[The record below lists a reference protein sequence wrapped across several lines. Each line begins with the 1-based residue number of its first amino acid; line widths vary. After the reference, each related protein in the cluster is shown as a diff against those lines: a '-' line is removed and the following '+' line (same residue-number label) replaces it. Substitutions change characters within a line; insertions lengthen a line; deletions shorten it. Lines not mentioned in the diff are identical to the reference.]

1 MATRVIRAITAAERR
16 ARLGRRHALAEAVA
30 GPVAAAESIVA
41 LHSTDPASVYLSA
54 WARSGCTPDDLAAAL
69 YEDRTLVRML
79 GMRRTVY
86 VVPTDLVPVVQHG
99 SADAVAE
106 VEHRKAIA
114 YLNDAAVP
122 NPKRWLAEVK
132 AFTLAALERRGEAP
146 TAVLTKDV
154 PTLGQKIVVGAG
166 TRNEAEVGMSSRVM
180 FLLAAEGLIVRGRP
194 RGTWISTQHVWAPA
208 ATWLPGGVPPRLPAD
223 EARAELAGR
232 WLRRYG
238 PGTVADLKWWTGWT
252 LTQARAALA
261 ALDTVEVDL
270 DGVPGVVLADD
281 VDAVA
286 PPDPWVA
293 LLPTLDPT
301 VMGWTGREWYLGS
314 YGPELFDRAGNPGP
328 TIWSDGRIVG
338 GWAQRAD
345 GEIATHLFEDVGR
358 QALAAIEARAAAV
371 ADWLGPVRVIP
382 RFRTPLEKKLT
393 S

>member
-1 MATRVIRAITAAERR
+1 MAARRVITVAERR
-16 ARLGRRHALAEAVA
+16 ARLGRRHALARRID
-30 GPVAAAESIVA
+30 GPTAAAQSIVA

-54 WARSGCTPDDLAAAL
+54 WARSGCSPDDLAAAL
-69 YEDRTLVRML
+69 YDDRTLVRML

-86 VVPTDLVPVVQHG
+86 VVPTPLVPVVQHG

-114 YLNDAAVP
+114 YLTDASVS
-122 NPKRWLAEVK
+122 NPRRWLAEVK
-132 AFTLAALERRGEAP
+132 AFTLAALERRGEAA
-146 TAVLTKDV
+146 TAELTKDV
-154 PTLGQKIVVGAG
+154 PTLGQKIVLAAG
-166 TRNEAEVGMSSRVM
+166 TKHETEVGMSSRVM

-194 RGTWISTQHVWAPA
+194 RGTWLSTQHTWAPA
-208 ATWLPGGVPPRLPAD
+208 ATWLPGGAPPRLDPAA
-223 EARAELAGR
+223 ARVELAR
-232 WLRRYG
+232 HWLRRYA

-252 LTQARAALA
+252 LTQARAAVA

-270 DGVPGVVLADD
+270 DGGPGIVLADD
-281 VDAVA
+281 VDPVDA
-286 PPDPWVA
+286 PDPWVA

-328 TIWSDGRIVG
+328 TIWADGHIVG

-345 GEIATHLFEDVGR
+345 GEIVTHLFEDIGID
-358 QALAAIEARAAAV
+358 ATAAV
-371 ADWLGPVRVIP
+371 DAATAELMTWLGPTRVTP
-382 RFRTPLEKKLT
+382 RFRTPLERKLV